1 MIEGHLFPQ
10 SVTSGKWGSPL
21 ETYQIFLLAIVQ
33 GITEF
38 LPISSSAH
46 LILPSQ
52 LLGWPDQGQAFD
64 VAVHVGSLGAVM
76 AYFRKDLLQMTKGSL
91 QGVATKRWNSDL
103 SMVWNV
109 VIGVLPAVFFG
120 FVYGGWIET
129 NLRSGYIIACT
140 TIVFGIALFLAD
152 RRTSYLYGEKDLNWR
167 HALIIGF
174 AQALALIPGTS
185 RSGITI
191 TAALF
196 LGYDRESSARYS
208 FLLSIPIIAGAGLLK
223 TIDLIQSPAA
233 VDWTAIWL
241 GTIVAFVSAYACIHW
256 FLLLL
261 NRIGMTPFV
270 IYRLFLGVI
279 LLLVLTN

>member
-1 MIEGHLFPQ
+1 M
-10 SVTSGKWGSPL
+10 
-21 ETYQIFLLAIVQ
+21 ETYQTIILAIVQ

-52 LLGWPDQGQAFD
+52 VLGWPDQGQAFD

-76 AYFRKDLLQMTKGSL
+76 AYFRKELWQITNGSL
-91 QGVATKRWNSDL
+91 QGIANREFNADA
-103 SMVWNV
+103 SMAWNV
-109 VIGVLPAVFFG
+109 IIGVIPAVVLGGLFG
-120 FVYGGWIET
+120 DWIEA
-129 NLRSGYIIACT
+129 NLRSGYVIAAT
-140 TIVFGIALFLAD
+140 TIIFGILLYLAD
-152 RRTSYLYGEKDLNWR
+152 RRTQYLYGERDLNWR

-196 LGYDRESSARYS
+196 LGYNRDASARYS

-223 TIDLIQSPAA
+223 TIDLIQSPIP
-233 VDWTAIWL
+233 VDWEAIIL